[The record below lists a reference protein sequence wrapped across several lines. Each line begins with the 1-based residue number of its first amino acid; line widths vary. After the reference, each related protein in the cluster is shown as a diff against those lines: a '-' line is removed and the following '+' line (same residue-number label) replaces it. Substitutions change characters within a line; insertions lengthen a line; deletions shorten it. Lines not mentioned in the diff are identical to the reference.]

1 MKVLAIE
8 TSSPVATVAVA
19 EHDRLIEMRRF
30 EAPRGR
36 GAELFTVLES
46 LRDLWHDADR
56 MAVGIGPGSYNGLR
70 TACAIAGAFELSLGI
85 ELVAVPSPCL
95 LDVAEA
101 RFFAAGDARGGR
113 IYFAAVEDRKLCG
126 EISLLDAGQFA
137 ERCQATGD
145 APVYRV
151 GKLPGWESLPETFPD
166 ARVLALLAPGLPATD
181 PAALEP
187 LYLKPPH
194 ITTPRQPACDLPLP
208 RKGC

>member
-8 TSSPVATVAVA
+8 TSSPLATVAVA
-19 EHDRLIEMRRF
+19 EHGRLVEMRRF

-70 TACAIAGAFELSLGI
+70 TACAVAGAFELSLGI
-85 ELVAVPSPCL
+85 ELVAAPSPCL
-95 LDVAEA
+95 LDTAEA

-113 IYFAAVEDRKLCG
+113 TYFAAVEDRKLCG
-126 EISLLDAGQFA
+126 DISLLDDGEFAARCRAAGD
-137 ERCQATGD
+137 T
-145 APVYRV
+145 PVYRV
-151 GKLPGWESLPETFPD
+151 GKLPGWEGLREAFPD
-166 ARVLALLAPGLPATD
+166 AGVLALLAPDLPVID
-181 PAALEP
+181 PALLEP

-194 ITTPRQPACDLPLP
+194 ITIPRRPACDLPLP